1 MRGPAGQVVKLL
13 LFVSVCLFVILSC
26 DRSQT
31 ANQQE
36 EITNI
41 AYEEMG
47 LSRYDPVITLSF
59 AGEDSIFIDEI
70 MSIHPEETLT
80 SNRWIRLYEEVLG
93 IRIVYDWIEK
103 GDTYRQKLSFAIS
116 SGVIPDVVRVKASQ
130 LRILSN
136 AGHIQDLT
144 EAYNRYATD
153 LTREILTQEG
163 TGPFQTATIDGKL
176 MGIPQNDS
184 SIDKANVIW
193 IRSDWLANLGLD
205 PPGTMEDL
213 LAISKAFT
221 EQDPD
226 RNGLQDTYGIAAT
239 NYLWDPVAGLHGFM
253 AGYDAY
259 PQLWIE
265 DDAGNLVYGGI
276 QPEVRT
282 ALAVLQ
288 ELYRDGQ
295 IDPDF
300 AIKNGEQVRRDIAEG
315 KIGIMYGEQ
324 WGSFHV
330 GGRLGSDENADWQAY
345 PIVSALGK
353 LPKVP
358 LKFSTTEYFAV
369 RSGYEHPEALV
380 KLFNLHLEK
389 NWGETAEYE
398 TYYNDSAAVWQLS
411 PVKPFPPMK
420 NINAYRQ
427 LAEFERTGHGTQ
439 MGDEARTIWKY
450 IQSWRNEGQAGGWG
464 WERTYGPG
472 GAYSII
478 DAYDRNGQLL
488 YDRFTGVATP
498 TMIDRE
504 SFLHDLQNE
513 VYINIILGGPLEDF
527 DQFVEQWR
535 SLGGDRITEEVNEW
549 YRAQN

>member
-1 MRGPAGQVVKLL
+1 MRRPVGRMVKLL
-13 LFVSVCLFVILSC
+13 LFVSACLFVILSC
-26 DRSQT
+26 DRSPTVHRQDEVT
-31 ANQQE
+31 NITYE
-36 EITNI
+36 EI
-41 AYEEMG
+41 G

-80 SNRWIRLYEEVLG
+80 SNRWTRLYEEVLG
-93 IRIVYDWIEK
+93 IKIVYDWIEK

-116 SGVIPDVVRVKASQ
+116 SGVIPDVVRVNPSQ

-163 TGPFQTATIDGKL
+163 IGPFQTATIDGKL

-184 SIDKANVIW
+184 SIDKASVIW
-193 IRSDWLANLGLD
+193 IRTDWLDNLGLD
-205 PPGTMEDL
+205 PPETMDDL

-226 RNGLQDTYGIAAT
+226 RNGLHDTYGIAAT

-265 DDAGNLVYGGI
+265 DDSGNLVYGGI

-288 ELYRDGQ
+288 ELYRAGQ
-295 IDPDF
+295 LDPDF
-300 AIKNGEQVRRDIAEG
+300 AIKNGEQVRRDIAAG

-324 WGSFHV
+324 WGAFHV
-330 GGRLGSDENADWQAY
+330 GGSRGSDPNADWQAY

-358 LKFSTTEYFAV
+358 LIFTTTGYFAV
-369 RSGYEHPEALV
+369 KSGYEHPEALV

-398 TYYNDSAAVWQLS
+398 KYYNDSAAVWQLS

-420 NINAYRQ
+420 NIDAYRQ
-427 LAEFERTGHGTQ
+427 LAEFERTGNDEQ
-439 MGDEARTIWKY
+439 MSNEAKAIWKF
-450 IQSWRNEGQAGGWG
+450 IQSWRKDRQSGGWG
-464 WERTYGPG
+464 WERTYGPN
-472 GAYSII
+472 GAFSII
-478 DAYDRNGQLL
+478 DDYDKNGQLL
-488 YDRFTGVATP
+488 YDGFTGAPTP
-498 TMIDRE
+498 TMIDRD
-504 SFLHDLQNE
+504 SFLHNLQNE
-513 VYINIILGGPLEDF
+513 IYTNIILGNPLEEF
-527 DQFVEQWR
+527 DRFVEQWR
-535 SLGGDRITEEVNEW
+535 LLGGDRITEEVNEW
-549 YRAQN
+549 YRAQK